1 MNLAHQ
7 FKQLFIILSIS
18 LLGTTQVM
26 ANSISLDIRGCAGVG
41 SGGIECGG
49 NGTDTVYASGEFKLW
64 DFFGVADPNTLANL
78 PEARY
83 RASTTIDFGIPGHPD
98 TNSAIFESKGD
109 LFGNQQWQTALA
121 IFQTVANLGAGG
133 GGSLPP
139 FNGVSIDFTVAD
151 LVQSPSGQHVEG
163 TFTASSVSPLA
174 NVNNLARDIFNNTA
188 INLQDGDVFQ
198 NFSASAQLAVIPEP
212 ISLALLGLGMVAM
225 ASTRRK
231 HA

>member
-26 ANSISLDIRGCAGVG
+26 ASSIRLDIEGDACVFSAA
-41 SGGIECGG
+41 CGG
-49 NGTDTVYASGEFKLW
+49 DGSHTVYASGSFKLW
-64 DFFGVADPNTLANL
+64 DFFGVADPNTIANL

-83 RASTTIDFGIPGHPD
+83 RASTTVDFGIPSHPD
-98 TNSAIFESKGD
+98 TNSQTFETKEALLTD
-109 LFGNQQWQTALA
+109 PNWQPALA
-121 IFQTVANLGAGG
+121 IFQAVAGLGAGG
-133 GGSLPP
+133 GGTLPP
-139 FNGVSIDFTVAD
+139 LGGVTIDFTVAD
-151 LVQSPSGQHVEG
+151 LVQSQSPSGQHVEG
-163 TFTASSVSPLA
+163 TFTASTNSDLDA
-174 NVNNLARDIFNNTA
+174 VNNLAKIIFNNDA
-188 INLQDGDVFQ
+188 INLEQGDEFQ

>member
-26 ANSISLDIRGCAGVG
+26 ANSIKLDITGCVAV
-41 SGGIECGG
+41 SSDFCGG
-49 NGTDTVYASGEFKLW
+49 GGTDTVYASGNFKIW
-64 DFFGVADPNTLANL
+64 DFFGVAAPNTIANL

-83 RASTTIDFGIPGHPD
+83 RASTAVDFGSFAD
-98 TNSAIFESKGD
+98 TNSQTFETK
-109 LFGNQQWQTALA
+109 NQLLTNANWQPALA
-121 IFQTVANLGAGG
+121 IFQAVANLGAGG
-133 GGSLPP
+133 GGTLPP
-139 FNGVSIDFTVAD
+139 FNGVTIAFTVAD

-163 TFTASSVSPLA
+163 TFIASSDSDLGDI
-174 NVNNLARDIFNNTA
+174 NNLARIIFNNDA
-188 INLQDGDVFQ
+188 INLEDGDIFQ
-198 NFSASAQLAVIPEP
+198 EFSANAELAVIPEP

>member
-7 FKQLFIILSIS
+7 IKQLFIILSIS
-18 LLGTTQVM
+18 LLGTTQVV
-26 ANSISLDIRGCAGVG
+26 ASSIKLDIEGDACVFSNA
-41 SGGIECGG
+41 CGG
-49 NGTDTVYASGEFKLW
+49 DGSHTVYASGSFKIW
-64 DFFGVADPNTLANL
+64 DSFGVAAPNTIANL
-78 PEARY
+78 PDSRY

-98 TNSAIFESKGD
+98 TNSQTFETLD
-109 LFGNQQWQTALA
+109 QLLTDVNWQPALA

-151 LVQSPSGQHVEG
+151 LVQSPSGEHVEG
-163 TFTASSVSPLA
+163 TFIASSVSDLA
-174 NVNNLARDIFNNTA
+174 DVNNLARIIFNNDQ
-188 INLQDGDVFQ
+188 INLSNGDVFEG
-198 NFSASAQLAVIPEP
+198 FTASAELAAIPEP